1 MATRS
6 SKENQSITLQIPE
19 ELVKSADLYAEL
31 LDMDRAT
38 VLLHWLQT
46 GAEREMLQLVSE
58 GELSTGKFVEVMGI
72 TYFDVHP
79 LSKKYS
85 IQLGLTAE
93 ESQHLRDRN
102 NGKIAEILKASRK
115 THEE

>member
-1 MATRS
+1 MT
-6 SKENQSITLQIPE
+6 SKLSKGNQSITLQIPE

-58 GELSTGKFVEVMGI
+58 GDLSTGKFVEVMGI

-93 ESQHLRDRN
+93 ESQYLRDKYG
-102 NGKIAEILKASRK
+102 GKLANTLKASPK
-115 THEE
+115 A